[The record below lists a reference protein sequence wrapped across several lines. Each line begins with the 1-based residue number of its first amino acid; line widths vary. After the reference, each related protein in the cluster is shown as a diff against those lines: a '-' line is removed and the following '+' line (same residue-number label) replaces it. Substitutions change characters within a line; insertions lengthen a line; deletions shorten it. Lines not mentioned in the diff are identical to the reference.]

1 MKLTEKQRRFADEYI
16 RTGNITQSYMIA
28 YPRVK
33 NENSASASG
42 SRLLGNANVKAYID
56 KRLEEL
62 KKESIAEQDEI
73 LQYLTAVMRGKIK
86 DEQLLVVDDDLGT
99 TVEKHEKRSDT
110 MARIKA
116 AELLGKRYMMW
127 TEKHHMDG
135 EMKVTIVDD
144 IPESDN
150 DESN

>member
-16 RTGNITQSYMIA
+16 RTGNITQSYLNA
-28 YPRVK
+28 YQNVK
-33 NENSASASG
+33 KESTASSAG
-42 SRLLGNANVKAYID
+42 SRLLRNVKVKAYID

-73 LQYLTAVMRGKIK
+73 LQYLTSVMRGEIK
-86 DEQLLVVDDDLGT
+86 DEQLLVVGDMEFGT
-99 TVEKHEKRSDT
+99 SVEKHEKRSDT

-127 TEKHHMDG
+127 TDRQQVDVAG
-135 EMKVTIVDD
+135 AVQFIDD
-144 IPESDN
+144 ISDN
-150 DESN
+150 DES